1 MKLILTEEEQFL
13 KDTAKNFAEERSPI
27 THFRSLRDNSDPM
40 LWDKNIWNEMSKLGW
55 PGIMIPEEFG
65 GSNFGLSGICVVLQ
79 ECAKTLTPSP
89 LFASGVLGAYAI
101 NNYGTKEQKEK
112 YLPLIA
118 SGELTTSIAVDES
131 SHHNPCDSE
140 LIAKKSSDEYVLSGK
155 KTFVIDGTS
164 SDLIIV
170 LARTSGEKGDS
181 TGLTLF
187 LIDSNSDGIDRIK
200 LEMADSR
207 NYANIIFD
215 NP

>member
-27 THFRSLRDNSDPM
+27 THFRSLRDMSDPM

-118 SGELTTSIAVDES
+118 SGELTTSVAVDES
-131 SHHNPCDSE
+131 SPVSYTH
-140 LIAKKSSDEYVLSGK
+140 
-155 KTFVIDGTS
+155 
-164 SDLIIV
+164 
-170 LARTSGEKGDS
+170 
-181 TGLTLF
+181 LTLPT
-187 LIDSNSDGIDRIK
+187 K
-200 LEMADSR
+200 A
-207 NYANIIFD
+207 
-215 NP
+215 